1 MLWTRE
7 ATKAHIKTR
16 AALMLWTLMLWRAS
30 SRRVYATPRSPMRS
44 SHNKSHMVLNGQS
57 GALEGISQMPYPN
70 VRRYHG
76 MLCCKSQST
85 LGLFDG

>member
-1 MLWTRE
+1 
-7 ATKAHIKTR
+7 
-16 AALMLWTLMLWRAS
+16 
-30 SRRVYATPRSPMRS
+30 MRS

-57 GALEGISQMPYPN
+57 GALKGISQMPYPN

-76 MLCCKSQST
+76 LLCCKSQST